1 MDSLARRGR
10 STARWAWQHF
20 RLVAGIALVVGLSL
34 TLAANRD
41 ALAAV
46 DWTIEPFALAGA
58 IALLAAAPLAQALT
72 LRIALRRLGAAAPPA
87 GSLRVWARSF
97 ALRYEPS
104 GAVGFV
110 YRVRERE
117 RLGATTP
124 QVLTA
129 TGYEQLAAVTAGA
142 LVAVAAFAAAGGRPP
157 LVALLLAGALAA
169 AAIASRPALLGDRI
183 ARWAA
188 RRGVTVAGPMRG
200 RTLTLLI
207 AINAVGWAATAAG
220 ATLLA
225 DGLLGPV
232 APDAFTLLGAFAL
245 SSVVGA
251 LMPLL
256 PAGLGPRD
264 AALTLALTPVIGPGA
279 ATVLALALR
288 VVSFAGEL
296 LAIGVAEIAAL
307 VLMRRERAVVAPL
320 AVPAYLP
327 AVPDASA
334 GSGTD
339 PRTIVVVPT
348 YDERESLPL
357 FVERFA
363 PTGLDLLIVDDSS
376 PDGTGELAVA
386 LAAERPWMHV
396 LHRAE
401 KDGLGMAYRAGFAWC
416 LQREYTVIGQMD
428 CDLSHPPEKLAEMRA
443 VLLERDAGL
452 VLGSRYL
459 PGGGTDGWSATRLAL
474 SRIGCSAS
482 RRVLGLP
489 FSDLSGGFKLW
500 RAETLA
506 AIDMDELLS
515 AGYAF
520 QVETTQLA
528 HLAGTRIEEVP
539 FVFSER
545 VAGASKMTL
554 RISLEGIR
562 VTLALRRHRRP
573 ARDHRL
579 LGAL

>member
-1 MDSLARRGR
+1 MNSLARTCRT
-10 STARWAWQHF
+10 TARWAWKHF
-20 RLVAGIALVVGLSL
+20 RLVAGVALVVGLTL

-58 IALLAAAPLAQALT
+58 IALLACAPLAQALT
-72 LRIALRRLGAAAPPA
+72 LRIALRRLGAAPPPVA
-87 GSLRVWARSF
+87 MLRVWARSF

-104 GAVGFV
+104 GALGFV

-117 RLGATTP
+117 RLAATTP

-157 LVALLLAGALAA
+157 LVALLLAGPLAA

-188 RRGVTVAGPMRG
+188 RSGVTVAGPMRG
-200 RTLTLLI
+200 RTLALLI
-207 AINAVGWAATAAG
+207 AINAVGWTATAAG
-220 ATLLA
+220 ASLLA

-232 APDAFTLLGAFAL
+232 APDALTLLGAFAL

-296 LAIGVAEIAAL
+296 LAIAVAEIAAL
-307 VLMRRERAVVAPL
+307 GLARRERATAAPRAEVL
-320 AVPAYLP
+320 AAAAAPALG
-327 AVPDASA
+327 A
-334 GSGTD
+334 D

-357 FVERFA
+357 FLERFA

-376 PDGTGELAVA
+376 PDGTGELADA

-416 LQREYTVIGQMD
+416 LERDYAVIGQMD
-428 CDLSHPPEKLAEMRA
+428 CDLSHPPEKLAEMRG

-474 SRIGCSAS
+474 SRVGCSAS
-482 RRVLGLP
+482 RRALGLP

-500 RAETLA
+500 RAEALA

-562 VTLALRRHRRP
+562 VTLALRRHHRP
-573 ARDHRL
+573 ARDHGL